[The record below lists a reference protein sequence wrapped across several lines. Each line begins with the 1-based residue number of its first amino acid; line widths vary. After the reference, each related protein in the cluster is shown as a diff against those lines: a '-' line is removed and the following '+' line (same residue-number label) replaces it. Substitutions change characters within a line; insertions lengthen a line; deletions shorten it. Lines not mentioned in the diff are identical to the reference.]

1 MSKKEIE
8 QQLSAL
14 RKKLRKLEKCGPG
27 AAFAATATNRRIRI
41 LLSQLEGM

>member
-8 QQLSAL
+8 QQLATL
-14 RKKLRKLEKCGPG
+14 HKKLRKLEKFGPG

-41 LLSQLEGM
+41 LLSQLEEM